1 MKAIFFTLAIS
12 CLGHSLVQAQKF
24 IEITNSSDKNRLEIV
39 SIPYKQFSRH
49 FTVDSI
55 FNIVQKNAEAV
66 YPYQLEKLGGS
77 EIKNVLIQVDIAP
90 KSSLKLVI
98 KNEKPT
104 VIQPKTYARYVPER
118 FDDFAWEN
126 DVVAFRLYGKAL
138 EGRGDDAQGMDYWS
152 KRTKELIIDKWYKS
166 EDYHQDH
173 GDGLDYYSVGQTL
186 GVGDMALFLG
196 NQIQYT
202 KHYRAYQI
210 LDNGPL
216 RTTFKL
222 SFETQ
227 NFDGQQI
234 TFSKTISLDAGQN
247 FNKIT
252 IDLAN
257 NTAKNT
263 PIVLGLAKRNETNPK
278 YEFDQEN
285 NTLIYWEPTIKN
297 FGQTGTALIVPK
309 RKVNFLPNDTKQ
321 FLLKTVVKNH
331 TSLTYYNGA
340 AWNRAGKITSFD
352 DWEDFVED
360 YSESLQTPL
369 KVKLK

>member
-1 MKAIFFTLAIS
+1 MKAILFTLAIG
-12 CLGHSLVQAQKF
+12 CLSYSLAQAQKV
-24 IEITNSSDKNRLEIV
+24 IEITNTSDKGRLEII

-55 FNIVQKNAEAV
+55 FNVVEKNSETV
-66 YPYQLEKLGGS
+66 YPYQLEKLGGT
-77 EIKNVLIQVDIAP
+77 EIKNVLIQVDITA
-90 KSSLKLVI
+90 KGTLQLVI
-98 KNEKPT
+98 KKENPT
-104 VIQPKTYARYVPER
+104 FIQPKTYARYVPER

-152 KRTKELIIDKWYKS
+152 KRTKDLIIDKWYKS
-166 EDYHQDH
+166 EDYHKDH

-186 GVGDMALFLG
+186 GAGDMALFFG
-196 NQIQYT
+196 DQVHYT
-202 KHYRAYQI
+202 KHYRKFQI

-222 SFETQ
+222 SFETED
-227 NFDGQQI
+227 FDGQHI
-234 TFSKTISLDAGQN
+234 SLSKTISLDAGKN

-252 IDLAN
+252 IDLTN
-257 NTAKNT
+257 NAAKNT

-285 NTLIYWEPTIKN
+285 NTLAYWEPEIKN
-297 FGQTGTALIVPK
+297 FGQTGTALIIPK
-309 RKVNFLPNDTKQ
+309 RKVTFLPNENKQ
-321 FLLKTVVKNH
+321 FLLKTIVKNH
-331 TSLTYYNGA
+331 TPLTYYNGA
-340 AWNRAGKITSFD
+340 AWNKAGKISSFA

-360 YSESLQTPL
+360 YSESLQIPL

>member
-1 MKAIFFTLAIS
+1 MKTIFFTLAIS
-12 CLGHSLVQAQKF
+12 CLSYSWAQAQKV
-24 IEITNSSDKNRLEIV
+24 IEITNTSDKSRLEIV

-55 FNIVQKNAEAV
+55 FNVVQKDSETV
-66 YPYQLEKLGGS
+66 YPYQLEKLGSS
-77 EIKNVLIQVDIAP
+77 EIKNVLIQVNIAP
-90 KSSLKLVI
+90 KHSLQLVI
-98 KNEKPT
+98 KKEKPA
-104 VIQPKTYARYVPER
+104 IIPSRTYARYVPER

-152 KRTKELIIDKWYKS
+152 KRTEDLIIDKWYKS

-186 GVGDMALFLG
+186 GAGDMALFLG
-196 NQIQYT
+196 DQVQYT
-202 KHYRAYQI
+202 KHYRSFQI

-227 NFDGQQI
+227 NFDGQHI
-234 TFSKTISLDAGQN
+234 TFAKTISLDAGQN

-252 IDLAN
+252 IDLTN
-257 NTAKNT
+257 NAAKNT
-263 PIVLGLAKRNETNPK
+263 PIVLGLAKRNETNPE
-278 YEFDQEN
+278 YEFDEEN
-285 NTLIYWEPTIKN
+285 NTLAYWEPAIKN
-297 FGQTGTALIVPK
+297 FGQTGTALIIPK
-309 RKVNFLPNDTKQ
+309 RKVKFLPNENKQ

-331 TSLTYYNGA
+331 TPLTYYNGA
-340 AWNRAGKITSFD
+340 VWNKAGKITSFNA
-352 DWEDFVED
+352 WEDFVEK
-360 YSESLQTPL
+360 YSESLRSPL